1 MRLGD
6 IFKRF
11 GWKRLLWQSS
21 EGHAIVV
28 RVTLLWLLGFWV
40 LWYLNIDIL
49 LETKIGDPIRFA
61 GRSYLGAEPTLNPKL
76 KIFVIDDRTVAELGK
91 ARPSLATWIKAID
104 AIIKQKPQKIIID
117 SIFIERPESLDLDD
131 QRLLDSILKTSTPII
146 TGAYASKQDLRQKKK
161 FELHAAPYNVDSY
174 RPYKSNQSSDP
185 GLARHMPIL
194 PDQRGWNVYGA
205 HENVSHIF
213 FNVGHL
219 HFTENKLHPF
229 LQVSEKNVLPHISLR
244 LSDDIAFLDRNIQ
257 IDGIS
262 VKLDRNGLMPVNFL
276 TQKHRHLKSLD
287 SVISASKRSEPA
299 EAVSAGDIVVI
310 ICGYFTGGTD
320 FKPYPLGRIPGGFYT
335 VDAVNT
341 ILNQDYL
348 RPLNIELELAIIL
361 IITAASIYWIL
372 STSLSWLAWIG
383 LSLFVIGTSQAC
395 FAYLN
400 LIIPFVGPLMMG
412 TLAGANV
419 YLLKVVGIKL
429 AQLKMAQEL
438 ETAQL
443 VQEKFFPPG
452 RIECENLVI
461 TSLHRSAS
469 ECSGDWWGHFQV
481 GPNRHLVLLADVTG
495 HGVPAALMTASL
507 HSITHL
513 CVDLF
518 NNHDLRDYKPAQIM
532 QFLNHSIHHS
542 GKFEMFA
549 TASLVEIDTLEQ
561 TITHLNA
568 GHLAPL
574 IVQKKVTDSMA
585 KWSVSP
591 IIAKNNPLG
600 VNKKEEFNAVTKPF
614 KPGDKI
620 FLFSDGLIE
629 WKSRDG
635 TCLKT
640 RRIYTGLQE
649 MATNDGQ
656 RILER
661 LYSEAKSIAGAV
673 PQSDDVTM
681 IMIEF
686 HDPAIK
692 AAC

>member
-1 MRLGD
+1 MRIGD

-11 GWKRLLWQSS
+11 AWKRLPWQS
-21 EGHAIVV
+21 EGGD
-28 RVTLLWLLGFWV
+28 VTVIKVTFLWLLCFCG
-40 LWYLNIDIL
+40 LWYLNIDTL

-61 GRSYLGAEPTLNPKL
+61 GRSYLGAEPNLNPKL
-76 KIFVIDDRTVAELGK
+76 KIFVIDDQTVAELGK
-91 ARPSLATWIKAID
+91 SRPSLSTWIKALD
-104 AIIKQKPQKIIID
+104 AIIKQKPQTIIID
-117 SIFIERPESLDLDD
+117 SIFVERPEPLDLAD
-131 QRLLDSILKTSTPII
+131 QNLLDSIRQSNIPII
-146 TGAYASKQDLRQKKK
+146 TGAYAARQNLRLKKK
-161 FELHAAPYNVDSY
+161 FELSATPYNVDSY
-174 RPYKSNQSSDP
+174 RPSDA
-185 GLARHMPIL
+185 GQTAAHWLTRHIPIL
-194 PDQRGWNVYGA
+194 PDQTGWNVYGA
-205 HENVSHIF
+205 HENVSHLF

-219 HFTENKLHPF
+219 HFAENRLHPF
-229 LQVSEKNVLPHISLR
+229 LRVGEKNVLPHISMR
-244 LSDDIAFLDRNIQ
+244 LSNDISFVDRNIR
-257 IDGIS
+257 IDGEP
-262 VKLDRNGLMPVNFL
+262 VTLDRNGLLPVNFL
-276 TQKHRHLKSLD
+276 TQKHRLLKSFQ
-287 SVISASKRSEPA
+287 SVISASQRSEPA
-299 EAVSAGDIVVI
+299 EAVNVGDIVVI

-335 VDAVNT
+335 VDAINT

-348 RPLNIELELAIIL
+348 RPLNIELELAMIL
-361 IITAASIYWIL
+361 IIAAASIYWIL

-383 LSLFVIGTSQAC
+383 LTLFTIAISQVC
-395 FAYLN
+395 FAYFN

-443 VQEKFFPPG
+443 VQEKFFPPS
-452 RIECENLVI
+452 RIDCENLVI

-481 GPNRHLVLLADVTG
+481 GPFRHLVVLADVTG

-518 NNHDLRDYKPAQIM
+518 NNQNLRDYRPSQIM
-532 QFLNHSIHHS
+532 QFLNQSIHHS

-549 TASLVEIDTLEQ
+549 TASLVEIDTFNQ

-574 IVQKKVTDSMA
+574 IVQKKVIESMT
-585 KWSVSP
+585 KWTVSP
-591 IIAKNNPLG
+591 VIVKNNPLG
-600 VNKKEEFNAVTKPF
+600 VNEKEEFNVVTRPF
-614 KPGDKI
+614 NPGDKI

-629 WKSRDG
+629 WKSRNG

-649 MATNDGQ
+649 MAIKDGRQ
-656 RILER
+656 ILEHF
-661 LYSEAKSIAGAV
+661 YSEAQSLAGTT

-686 HDPAIK
+686 HDPVIK
-692 AAC
+692 AA